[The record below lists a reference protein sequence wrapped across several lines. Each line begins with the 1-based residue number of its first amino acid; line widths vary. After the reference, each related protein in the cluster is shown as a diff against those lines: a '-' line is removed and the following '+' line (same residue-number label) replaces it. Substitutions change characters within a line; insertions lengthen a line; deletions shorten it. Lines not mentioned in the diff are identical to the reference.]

1 MTLSKKDFASKKK
14 FFTWSFSHLEDEDLR
29 PPDNDPAIKTL
40 IPAIKSLFCKFILKN
55 LNVKED

>member
-1 MTLSKKDFASKKK
+1 MKK